1 MEGDGDW
8 QEVRGQE
15 ATEMMMSKYMIHL
28 NEKKCHDET
37 DPVVQ

>member
-1 MEGDGDW
+1 MELDGDW

-15 ATEMMMSKYMIHL
+15 ATGTMMSKYMIHL
-28 NEKKCHDET
+28 NEERHDET

>member
-1 MEGDGDW
+1 MEADGDW

-15 ATEMMMSKYMIHL
+15 ATETMMSQYMIHL
-28 NEKKCHDET
+28 NEERHDET